1 VNGFPALHS
10 EFNRRLT
17 PMDSPPHDVHHQH
30 RGLLPNLGVWNFSD
44 NINIILII
52 SMILGWLSTFLYAT
66 QFRAILARIE
76 DRLLEL
82 EGRRKERKKTRDGR
96 VPKSRVAQVGQPKL
110 SLLLALVPSM
120 HQ

>member
-1 VNGFPALHS
+1 
-10 EFNRRLT
+10 
-17 PMDSPPHDVHHQH
+17 MDAPPHDVHQH

-52 SMILGWLSTFLYAT
+52 SAILGWLSTFLYAT

-96 VPKSRVAQVGQPKL
+96 VPKSRVAQVGPPKL
-110 SLLLALVPSM
+110 FSFTCALNASMMAGLLRR
-120 HQ
+120 

>member
-1 VNGFPALHS
+1 M
-10 EFNRRLT
+10 
-17 PMDSPPHDVHHQH
+17 MDTPPHDVHHQH

-44 NINIILII
+44 NVNIILII
-52 SMILGWLSTFLYAT
+52 SAILGWLSTFLYAT

-96 VPKSRVAQVGQPKL
+96 VPKSRVAQVGPPKL
-110 SLLLALVPSM
+110 FSCTCALNASMMAGLLRR
-120 HQ
+120 